1 MTFWNSPWL
10 LAVLAPVLIALG
22 AFAHRYWVAKT
33 ERAKR
38 RIPKHW
44 PLTPRA
50 IVNSEEARV
59 WNWLAR
65 AFYDHQIMI
74 KLPVTRFTVPRDREK
89 GMVWYRLLNGVYCS
103 FTVCTADGRVIGCI
117 DVPGKNA
124 LPRNTRLL
132 KHSLL
137 TQCELP
143 YWVVRSSSLPT
154 VSEIRAEFLGE
165 TPTPQTLRDREM
177 EERAL
182 IAAQTNLRTALNRQ
196 RGNRQSD
203 FNPLSTWPNSKQGG
217 ESGISGMGS
226 QWQEN
231 SFLIPLD
238 SRKGDLL

>member
-1 MTFWNSPWL
+1 MMNWNSPWL
-10 LAVLAPVLIALG
+10 LAVLAPVLLALG
-22 AFAHRYWVAKT
+22 AAAHRLWAART
-33 ERAKR
+33 EKNRR

-44 PLTPRA
+44 PLSSRA

-59 WNWLAR
+59 WHWLSR

-89 GMVWYRLLNGVYCS
+89 GMVWYRLLNGVYCT
-103 FTVCTADGRVIGCI
+103 FTVCTADGRVIGCL

-124 LPRNTRLL
+124 LPRSTRLL

-165 TPTPQTLRDREM
+165 TPTPQTLREREM

-182 IAAQTNLRTALNRQ
+182 IAAQSNLRSALNRQ
-196 RGNRQSD
+196 RGNRSSD
-203 FNPLSTWPNSKQGG
+203 FSPLSKWPASTTG
-217 ESGISGMGS
+217 ESAIDAASS
-226 QWQEN
+226 HWQDN
-231 SFLIPLD
+231 SFLVPLD

>member
-1 MTFWNSPWL
+1 MTFWTSPWM
-10 LAVLAPVLIALG
+10 LAALAPVLIALG
-22 AFAHRYWVAKT
+22 AFAHRFWAARV
-33 ERAKR
+33 ERSRR

-44 PLTPRA
+44 PLNPRA

-59 WNWLAR
+59 WAWLTR

-74 KLPVTRFTVPRDREK
+74 KLPVTRFTVPRDLQK
-89 GMVWYRLLNGVYCS
+89 GMAWYRLLNGVYCS
-103 FTVCTADGRVIGCI
+103 FTICTADGRVIGCI

-154 VSEIRAEFLGE
+154 VTEIRAEFLGE

-182 IAAQTNLRTALNRQ
+182 IAAQNNLRTALNRQ

-203 FNPLSTWPNSKQGG
+203 FNPLSTWPSSKG
-217 ESGISGMGS
+217 SDSSISAMGS

-231 SFLIPLD
+231 SFLVPLD

>member
-1 MTFWNSPWL
+1 MELS
-10 LAVLAPVLIALG
+10 LAD
-22 AFAHRYWVAKT
+22 
-33 ERAKR
+33 R
-38 RIPKHW
+38 RIGARAACTRRRCASALDRPDRKRSPSYPKHW

-50 IVNSEEARV
+50 IVNSEEVRV
-59 WNWLAR
+59 WHWLSR

-74 KLPVTRFTVPRDREK
+74 KLPVTRFTVPRDMEK
-89 GMVWYRLLNGVYCS
+89 GMVWYRLLNGVYCT
-103 FTVCTADGRVIGCI
+103 FTVCRADGRVVGCI

-124 LPRNTRLL
+124 MPRSTRLL

-165 TPTPQTLRDREM
+165 TPTAQTLREREI

-182 IAAQTNLRTALNRQ
+182 IAAQSNLRSALNRQ
-196 RGNRQSD
+196 RSHRTTD
-203 FNPLSTWPNSKQGG
+203 FSPLSNWSSTTTGDSSIQPL
-217 ESGISGMGS
+217 GS

-231 SFLIPLD
+231 SFLVPLD

>member
-1 MTFWNSPWL
+1 MTMWNSPWL
-10 LAVLAPVLIALG
+10 IAALVPVLLALG
-22 AFAHRYWVAKT
+22 AAAHRLWTARIEKG
-33 ERAKR
+33 RR

-44 PLTPRA
+44 PLAPRA
-50 IVNSEEARV
+50 IVNSEEVRV
-59 WNWLAR
+59 WHWLSR

-74 KLPVTRFTVPRDREK
+74 KLPVTRFTVPRDMEK
-89 GMVWYRLLNGVYCS
+89 GMVWYRLLNGVYCT
-103 FTVCTADGRVIGCI
+103 FTVCRADGRVVGCI

-124 LPRNTRLL
+124 MPRSTRLL

-165 TPTPQTLRDREM
+165 TPTAQTLREREI

-182 IAAQTNLRTALNRQ
+182 IAAQSNLRSALNRQ
-196 RGNRQSD
+196 RSHRKTD
-203 FNPLSTWPNSKQGG
+203 FSPLSNWSSTTTGDSSIQPL
-217 ESGISGMGS
+217 GS

-231 SFLIPLD
+231 SFLVPLD